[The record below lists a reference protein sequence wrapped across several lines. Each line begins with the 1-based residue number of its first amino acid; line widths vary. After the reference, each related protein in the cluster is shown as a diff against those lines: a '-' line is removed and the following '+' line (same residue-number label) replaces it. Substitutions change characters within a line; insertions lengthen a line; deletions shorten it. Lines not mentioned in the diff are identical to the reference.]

1 MSEIKTN
8 FVMAVRGYKTV
19 KKQKNANL
27 TDLTAV
33 DESNNKVLLRII
45 EPLTNEYI
53 VANDVKKMAEFMKQE
68 KYDSAILISK
78 HFTDN
83 AIEEMNKNKI
93 QHISEEYMPPFDI
106 QEVYLAIMNCANS
119 QCQKK
124 CGKVTV
130 VAECS
135 EKASDYCKTKAFV
148 ISAKS
153 HFEDGTV
160 GLLKND
166 LKMALALTR

>member
-8 FVMAVRGYKTV
+8 FIMAVRGYKTV
-19 KKQKNANL
+19 KKLKNANF
-27 TDLTAV
+27 TDVTAM
-33 DESNNKVLLRII
+33 DDSNNKVLLRII
-45 EPLTNEYI
+45 EPLANEYI
-53 VANDVKKMAEFMKQE
+53 VSNDVKKMAEDMKQE
-68 KYDSAILISK
+68 NYDSAILISK

-83 AIEEMNKNKI
+83 AIDEMNKQKI

-124 CGKVTV
+124 CGKVTLV
-130 VAECS
+130 TDCS
-135 EKASDYCKTKAFV
+135 EKAADYCKTKAFA
-148 ISAKS
+148 ISAKR

-166 LKMALALTR
+166 LKMALALTH